1 MCEADL
7 QDCFAGFRG
16 VSDIKFIRNH

>member
-7 QDCFAGFRG
+7 EACFAGLRG
-16 VSDIKFIRNH
+16 VSDIKIIRNH

>member
-7 QDCFAGFRG
+7 EECFAGFRG
-16 VSDIKFIRNH
+16 VSDIKIIRNN